1 MSLGVRATSRGS
13 LGLSGQPV
21 KPVVSTELNEG
32 PHLRKVKRGSNIEDT
47 RNQLLASTY
56 MCRHVHLQTQN
67 TLHAYVYTPTKTR
80 LIGK

>member
-1 MSLGVRATSRGS
+1 MNVGARATSKGS

-47 RNQLLASTY
+47 EINFWPPHVCADMCTY
-56 MCRHVHLQTQN
+56 KHKTHY
-67 TLHAYVYTPTKTR
+67 TLKFIHPHKFV
-80 LIGK
+80 